1 MRRFNPSPYSPRV
14 DLGNYGL
21 TAGRTYITVVGTISK
36 GASGK
41 AVATLHEAL
50 KAWDSWEAADF
61 SQGYSS
67 DLLTNKFGSKT
78 KEVVKT
84 FQKAK
89 GLGVDGVVGEK
100 TWAALDGYPTDHV
113 YEYSGS
119 SSSPSSPSLNLT
131 TSGDDATRKGIAA
144 KESAKEKGITKQPWF
159 WPVVAGGGVLLI
171 GVIVLSRS
179 GK

>member
-1 MRRFNPSPYSPRV
+1 MRRFNPSPYSPMARR
-14 DLGNYGL
+14 NKE
-21 TAGRTYITVVGTISK
+21 AGRTYITVVGTISK
-36 GASGK
+36 GASGPD
-41 AVATLHEAL
+41 VATLHDAL
-50 KAWDSWEAADF
+50 KAWNSFEAADF

-78 KEVVKT
+78 KEVVKS
-84 FQKAK
+84 FQKDK
-89 GLGVDGVVGEK
+89 GLSVDGVVGK
-100 TWAALDGYPTDHV
+100 NTWAALDGYPTDHV

-131 TSGDDATRKGIAA
+131 TSGDDSTRVGIAA
-144 KESAKEKGITKQPWF
+144 KAKGLTQKKWF

>member
-21 TAGRTYITVVGTISK
+21 TVQRTDVSLVGTVKK
-36 GASGK
+36 GSTGAD
-41 AVATLHEAL
+41 VATLHDAL
-50 KAWDSWEAADF
+50 INHPSLTSA
-61 SQGYSS
+61 GYFPSSS
-67 DLLTNKFGSKT
+67 DVKNQTFGSET
-78 KEVVKT
+78 HDLVEE
-84 FQKAK
+84 FQLLK

-100 TWAALDGYPTDHV
+100 TWAALDRPGIHV

-119 SSSPSSPSLNLT
+119 SSSPSLNLT